1 MKRLCLSLLV
11 ITMIVSVAKSNNIV
25 VSNVSLTGQNTSAGL
40 NNAANFTF
48 VKFNLSWDN
57 SFRLGSGPN
66 NWDAAWVFVKFQITG
81 GTGCT
86 ASTVWKHATI
96 ATSGHSGPASG
107 PASASIDG
115 VSDTRGVFIY
125 RSSNGSGPNTWTDFQ
140 IRWNYATDGV
150 LDACSVTVKVFAVE
164 MVYVPTGSFY
174 LGDGIFPG
182 NGRFE
187 GTPYGVGNVFQVTS
201 TTEPAILGG
210 GGAGSLGNNNTTGQL
225 IVDDFN
231 TATSRSMVASYTN
244 GFPNGFNKF
253 YSMKYEIGQEQ
264 YMEFLNTLT
273 GTQQASRTNAI
284 VPGNFHGSGSSSPS
298 ARCGVKCISPPSGA
312 TPGQYA
318 CDLNNNGTVNEVNG
332 DGRYLAMPFLSSP
345 DVLAYLDWSGLRPM
359 TELELEKACRGALL
373 PVPGEFAWG
382 NATATFVSTLTNAGA
397 DNELS
402 ATVGAN
408 YNVALSGPTR
418 AGMFATGTSTRIQAG
433 ATWYGIMDMTGNVL
447 ENTVTVGN
455 VAGRSFRGTNGNGAL
470 NAFGHADVDYW
481 PGING
486 NNDPTAPNGTNG
498 TGVTGYAGSAIA
510 LGSFSNGTQLAPVSD
525 RQFRAGWN
533 GLVNR
538 NTNTGGRGVRTAP

>member
-11 ITMIVSVAKSNNIV
+11 ITMIISVAKSNNIL
-25 VSNVSLTGQNTSAGL
+25 VSNVSLTGQNTSAGT

-48 VKFNLSWDN
+48 VKFDLSWDN
-57 SFRLGSGPN
+57 SFRLGTGPN

-96 ATSGHSGPASG
+96 ATSGHSGPAS
-107 PASASIDG
+107 IDG

-125 RSSNGSGPNTWTDFQ
+125 RSLNGSGTNTWTNFQ

-201 TTEPAILGG
+201 TTVPAILGG
-210 GGAGSLGNNNTTGQL
+210 GGAGSLGNNNATGQ
-225 IVDDFN
+225 IGTVDDFN
-231 TATSRSMVASYTN
+231 TATSQSMVTSYTN

-264 YMEFLNTLT
+264 YLEFLNTLT
-273 GTQQASRTNAI
+273 GTQQANRTNAT
-284 VPGNFHGSGSSSPS
+284 VAGNFHGSGSSSPS

-318 CDLNNNGTVNEVNG
+318 SDLNNNGTVNEVNG

-359 TELELEKACRGALL
+359 TELELEKACRGALV

-382 NATATFVSTLTNAGA
+382 NATATFVTTLTNAGA

-402 ATVGAN
+402 STVGAN
-408 YNVALSGPTR
+408 YNVNFSGPTR
-418 AGMFATGTSTRIQAG
+418 AGMFATGTSTRSQAG
-433 ATWYGIMDMTGNVL
+433 ATWYGIMDMTGNVW
-447 ENTVTVGN
+447 ENTVTVGS

-470 NAFGHADVDYW
+470 NAAGNADVDYW

-486 NNDPTAPNGTNG
+486 NNDFATPNGTNV
-498 TGVTGYAGSAIA
+498 TGVTGYAGIGFA
-510 LGSFSNGTQLAPVSD
+510 LGTWNGGTQWCPVSD
-525 RQFRAGWN
+525 RQYRVGWN
-533 GLVNR
+533 GLLVRDQR
-538 NTNTGGRGVRTAP
+538 NGGRGVRTAP

>member
-11 ITMIVSVAKSNNIV
+11 ITMIVSVAKSNNIL

-96 ATSGHSGPASG
+96 ATSGHSGPAS
-107 PASASIDG
+107 ASIDG

-125 RSSNGSGPNTWTDFQ
+125 RSSNGSGTNTWTNFQ
-140 IRWNYATDGV
+140 IRWNYGADGV

-164 MVYVPTGSFY
+164 MVHVPTGSFY
-174 LGDGIFPG
+174 LGDGVIGG

-187 GTPYGVGNVFQVTS
+187 AAPYGAGNVFQVTS
-201 TTEPAILGG
+201 GSVPATLGG
-210 GGAGSLGNNNTTGQL
+210 GAAGSLGNNNAGGMTGGA
-225 IVDDFN
+225 DDFN
-231 TATSRSMVASYTN
+231 NVTNQSMVTPYAN

-253 YSMKYEIGQEQ
+253 YCMKYEIGQEQ

-273 GTQQASRTNAI
+273 GTQQANRTNAT
-284 VPGNFHGSGSSSPS
+284 VAGNFHGSGTTSPT
-298 ARCGVKCISPPSGA
+298 ARCGVKCISPPFGA

-318 CDLNNNGTVNEVNG
+318 CDLNNNGSNNEVNG
-332 DGRYLAMPFLSSP
+332 DGSYLAMPLLSTP
-345 DVLAYLDWSGLRPM
+345 DVLAYLDWAGLRPM
-359 TELELEKACRGALL
+359 TEFELEKACRGALL
-373 PVPGEFAWG
+373 PVPGEYSGGTTTFTNVTSLL
-382 NATATFVSTLTNAGA
+382 NAAA

-402 ATVGAN
+402 NTVGAN
-408 YNVALSGPTR
+408 YNGHGIGGPVR
-418 AGMFATGTSTRIQAG
+418 AGLFATGTSTRSQAG
-433 ATWYGIMDMTGNVL
+433 ATWYGIMDMTGNVW
-447 ENTVTVGN
+447 ENSVSVGN
-455 VAGRSFRGTNGNGAL
+455 AAGRAFRGDHGNGVL
-470 NAFGHADVDYW
+470 NAAGQADVNYW

-486 NNDPTAPNGTNG
+486 NNTLTTPNGVYG
-498 TGVTGYAGSAIA
+498 GVTGVTGYAGVGFA
-510 LGSFSNGTQLAPVSD
+510 LGTWNFGTTWAPVSN
-525 RQFRAGWN
+525 REYRNGWT
-533 GLVNR
+533 GLTGRDER
-538 NTNTGGRGVRTAP
+538 NGGRGVRTAP